1 MMHMLAGEGAIAIW
15 NGISDEGRADFYAW
29 HLSEH
34 MPERVGIPGFLRGRR
49 YRAAD
54 DKTHPEFFTLYE
66 TQTFGVTQGVD
77 YFNRLNAPTS
87 WTKRATAHFKTT
99 SRSLARVVAS
109 FGVGSG
115 GVLLTLRFDIPDAE
129 SERKKLASI
138 TMNVAALPEIT
149 GAHIL
154 KGDDEASGTKTAE
167 SKDRADIVQPA
178 RWVIL
183 IEACSVEALAGA
195 RALLNDYPAL
205 SGADAGV
212 YRHEYTRLKTAW
224 AAG

>member
-1 MMHMLAGEGAIAIW
+1 MLAGEGAIAIW

-54 DKTHPEFFTLYE
+54 EKTHPEFFTLYE
-66 TQTFGVTQGVD
+66 TQTFEVTQGVD

-115 GVLLTLRFDIPDAE
+115 GMLLTLRFDVPDE
-129 SERKKLASI
+129 EGERETLASI
-138 TMNVAALPEIT
+138 VMKIAALPEIT

-154 KGDDEASGTKTAE
+154 KGMTKPRAPRLPRARIARISSNPPAGSSS
-167 SKDRADIVQPA
+167 SKRVRSKRWRARVP
-178 RWVIL
+178 R
-183 IEACSVEALAGA
+183 
-195 RALLNDYPAL
+195 
-205 SGADAGV
+205 
-212 YRHEYTRLKTAW
+212 
-224 AAG
+224 

>member
-15 NGISDEGRADFYAW
+15 NGISDEGREDFYAW

-34 MPERVGIPGFLRGRR
+34 IPERVGIPGFLRGRR

-54 DKTHPEFFTLYE
+54 DETHPEFFTLYE
-66 TQTFGVTQGVD
+66 TQTFQVAQGVD
-77 YFNRLNAPTS
+77 YFNRLNAPTP

-109 FGVGSG
+109 FGLGSG
-115 GVLLTLRFDIPDAE
+115 GVLLTLRFDVPDEE
-129 SERKKLASI
+129 SEQKTLASI
-138 TMNVAALPEIT
+138 AMTVAALPQVT
-149 GAHIL
+149 GTHIL
-154 KGDDEASGTKTAE
+154 KGDDEASGIKTVE
-167 SKDRADIVQPA
+167 SNDREDFEQPA

-183 IEACSVEALAGA
+183 VEACSVEALAGA
-195 RALLNDYPAL
+195 RASLNVHPAVR
-205 SGADAGV
+205 AANAGL